1 MAWRKLPLSAA
12 DWPALAHNR
21 APWAGLLSSLPDEMD
36 YRCEIEGRLPAL
48 NGTLFRIGPGLYDRG
63 PDRKRM
69 MLDGD
74 GMVQALDLTDGT
86 ARFRNRFVRTAKYI
100 AEEKAG
106 RYIYPT
112 FSTHGSG
119 PLRHNLGINIVNQA
133 NTTVIE
139 WAGRI
144 FAFDEGQ
151 RPYELD
157 SRLETLGE
165 RSLDDKQMQLRY
177 WAHWKLDAVHQ
188 RLHLLAMVAGPKPAA
203 HVVSLDL
210 KGEIA
215 ERQII
220 PLPRSVYIH
229 DWFVTAGH
237 FAFLLHPAFISLPRI
252 LKIATGR
259 ETFAHAIEWR
269 PEKGSVLTIA
279 SRDGSETRNLEVD
292 PCWMWHS
299 INAFDEGPDVVMDFI
314 GGEMGGGL
322 GDEDSP
328 LFEIM
333 RGKEPVMPSDPINLP
348 RRLRVRPGQKAVEEK
363 ILAEGANF
371 ELPCVSATERGRP
384 YSQAYMIQADSGAIF
399 AHALCELDGHT
410 LATRSYDFGPHAF
423 CSEPVICDAL
433 NGEAGHYLITQI
445 YDSLSKRSHF
455 AVMDRRD
462 FMAGPV
468 ARIHLRHHVPLSFH
482 GYWSPD
488 SPTVARASA

>member
-12 DWPALAHNR
+12 DWPALERNP

-36 YRCEIEGRLPAL
+36 YRCEIEGRLPDL
-48 NGTLFRIGPGLYDRG
+48 NGSLYRIGPGLYDRG

-74 GMVQALDLTDGT
+74 GMVQVLDLADGT
-86 ARFRNRFVRTAKYI
+86 ARFRNRFVRTAKYV

-106 RYIYPT
+106 RFIYPT

-151 RPYELD
+151 RPHELD
-157 SRLETLGE
+157 RQLETLGE
-165 RSLDDKQMQLRY
+165 RSLDAEQQKLRY
-177 WAHWKLDAVHQ
+177 WAHWKLDAARQ
-188 RLHLLAMVAGPKPAA
+188 RLHLLSMVAGPKPAA

-210 KGEIA
+210 SGKIA
-215 ERQII
+215 ERQVI

-229 DWFVTAGH
+229 DWFVTGGH

-252 LKIATGR
+252 LKIAAGR
-259 ETFAHAIEWR
+259 ETFAHAIQWR
-269 PEKGSVLTIA
+269 PEKGSLLTVA
-279 SRDGSETRNLEVD
+279 PRGEGEARNLEVD
-292 PCWMWHS
+292 PCWMWHT
-299 INAFDEGPDVVMDFI
+299 INAFDEGPDIVLDFI

-322 GDEDSP
+322 GDETSP

-333 RGKEPVMPSDPINLP
+333 QGKEPALPPEPINLP
-348 RRLRVRPGQKAVEEK
+348 RRLRVRPGRGPVEET
-363 ILAEGANF
+363 ILAKDANF
-371 ELPCVSATERGRP
+371 ELPCVSATERGLP
-384 YSQAYMIQADSGAIF
+384 YGQAYMIQAGAGAVF
-399 AHALCELDGHT
+399 AHNLCELDAHSLT
-410 LATRSYDFGPHAF
+410 SRSYDFGPNAF

-433 NGEAGHYLITQI
+433 DGENGRYLITQI
-445 YDSLSKRSHF
+445 YDDLSKRSHF

-482 GYWSPD
+482 GYWSPG
-488 SPTVARASA
+488 P